1 MLIKISVLYQNTWW
15 CHLCHNCL
23 QKIWFYQDNHPSRN
37 IKMSIM
43 NPLISVYIYG
53 KLCMAFIVISQF
65 YSCQKVK
72 SVISIS
78 VNSEIIVWIYYC
90 YFKKMDNNIGLI
102 IAILEKYGYIY
113 ICMRYQNVGF
123 YSN

>member
-1 MLIKISVLYQNTWW
+1 MYVNKNICALSKHKTWW
-15 CHLCHNCL
+15 RHFCHYCL

-43 NPLISVYIYG
+43 TTLISVYIYG
-53 KLCMAFIVISQF
+53 KLCMVFIVISQF

-102 IAILEKYGYIY
+102 ISILEKYGYIY
-113 ICMRYQNVGF
+113 V
-123 YSN
+123 